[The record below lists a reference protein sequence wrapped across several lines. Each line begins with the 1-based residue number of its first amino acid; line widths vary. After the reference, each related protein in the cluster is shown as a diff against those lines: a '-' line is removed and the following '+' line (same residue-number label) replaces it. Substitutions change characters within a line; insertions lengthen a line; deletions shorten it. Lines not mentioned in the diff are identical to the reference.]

1 MSSKP
6 ATPSSAKKAVRQKF
20 VAINDVVLLRAV
32 NAFQPWRAPAGTAN
46 GILKVFE
53 DIAVHC
59 GADPDFG
66 VDKPGLAL
74 STRFSTLVINFNR
87 DQCRS
92 MRRSGTVEQYQEGDR
107 LLLDILSQTKD
118 WEEKVA
124 VENKIKDAKQQAIES
139 SSALMRRLAMSESIE
154 DSDEGDEDT
163 GGEGTDGADTTGSTA
178 QALALMQELLAVLL

>member
-1 MSSKP
+1 MSSESATPSSEP

-46 GILKVFE
+46 EILKVFE

-66 VDKPGLAL
+66 VGKPGLAL
-74 STRFSTLVINFNR
+74 CTRFSTLVINFNH

-92 MRRSGTVEQYQEGDR
+92 MRPP
-107 LLLDILSQTKD
+107 K
-118 WEEKVA
+118 
-124 VENKIKDAKQQAIES
+124 
-139 SSALMRRLAMSESIE
+139 ALPVSLRNPPNRGSEF
-154 DSDEGDEDT
+154 
-163 GGEGTDGADTTGSTA
+163 
-178 QALALMQELLAVLL
+178 